1 MSKSPTSDLPKI
13 APDPAEK
20 RATRLKLLA
29 LAVVAL
35 GLLSLGFLPGVREL
49 FKPEKIEQVVASLG
63 IWGPGVIFALGV
75 FTPLLFLPRWP
86 IAVVSGLLYG
96 VVWGTVLANT
106 SSVLGALLHYA
117 AARSTLGGPVHRWI
131 ERKRGSAH
139 VPWPASKS
147 FTAIFFLRA
156 FPLSSFVATNI
167 LAGSLKIPW
176 RIYLMASFLGMLPTT
191 LMYTSCGKA
200 VKNPGA
206 GIYAVALASLVFL
219 VAGTLWMQRRKRAAA
234 ASQK

>member
-63 IWGPGVIFALGV
+63 IWGPGVIVALGV

-86 IAVVSGLLYG
+86 IA
-96 VVWGTVLANT
+96 
-106 SSVLGALLHYA
+106 LGALLHYA